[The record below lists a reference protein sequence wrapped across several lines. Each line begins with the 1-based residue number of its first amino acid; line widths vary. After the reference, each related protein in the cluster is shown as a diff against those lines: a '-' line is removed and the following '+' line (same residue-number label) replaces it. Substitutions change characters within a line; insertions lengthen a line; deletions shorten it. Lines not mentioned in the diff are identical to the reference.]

1 MSNTN
6 DVRSVGHLGW
16 HGRTPIS
23 IFKDILVK
31 YRSLKEL
38 PVNYSERKIFEF
50 FLVSVQDVLF
60 ISKVL
65 FCKST
70 YTKRT
75 SIRAPALKVKPLLDD
90 AR

>member
-23 IFKDILVK
+23 IFKDK
-31 YRSLKEL
+31 LKL
-38 PVNYSERKIFEF
+38 QKFKKNCQYSERKIFEF

-65 FCKST
+65 FCKS
-70 YTKRT
+70 
-75 SIRAPALKVKPLLDD
+75 ILKGLVYRSACAKSETTFG
-90 AR
+90 